1 MKKLSFF
8 LMAMLMSIM
17 SFAET
22 YTHTFVKGEMKT
34 GSVTLSGVTWNTAAD
49 PGTTAYNWDGQ
60 ATAKG
65 IQIGTSKAPCKSY
78 TFSTS
83 HFVDYMV
90 TNITVNA
97 STASDGTAKMQVSV
111 GGVDYIAQ
119 TALTKTAT
127 NYTGSGASQGD
138 VVISFT
144 NTSKAFYIKSISITY
159 QAVSAGEGM
168 ILVDQSNVDFGKIT
182 KTQTI
187 TVTGQNLTSLITAQ
201 LQDGSNFS
209 VEGTLTAEGG
219 VLTVNFTATEAGKYN
234 DVLVLTSGDVTAEV
248 TLSGEVLILEGQG
261 TKEAPYTVAD
271 VIALGLADK
280 TLAWVEGY
288 IIGALNSNNNNALET
303 TGTSVASNILLAD
316 AANETQNY
324 IPVALPNNSESR
336 KALNLVDNP
345 NNLGAKVAV
354 YGTLET
360 YFSKAG
366 VKEVSDYEWVVAPVV
381 NHTITVSANPA
392 EAGTIEGLAEG
403 GKYEHGATATLTATP
418 AEGYEFV
425 CWTEGADTVS
435 TEAEYGFVVLADR
448 NLVANFV
455 EAAPEINYEEF
466 IMSNLVVTTPAEGLE
481 MLEASDPVN
490 GISVMLGVYEDGTL
504 HEDCLITFQG
514 MELSIV
520 SSEKVTKEYNED
532 VETDVY
538 TVRVVVAFGG
548 ANMGLQLLMYATAAA
563 EPIIINVEGAT
574 VTLTEYQ
581 ISAEET
587 AYELNMISNWVYEED
602 GLTYEVEC
610 LLPTFD
616 PTKESGD
623 YEASFFVRGEGN
635 AFGMTEDAIVSV
647 AKNGNQITL
656 TGEITAYNNNVYNVT
671 ISGTL
676 PVVEPTTITW
686 ELNGGEFP
694 AVEVPTQDSLIA
706 AFKDGYNAY
715 FGVSVATTRVI
726 DNFLYAGAAVNNPT
740 CDVSL
745 FMKDDASP
753 WKWLGDYVLAVTNAQ
768 IEAGL
773 LVTLKEL
780 ATELMWRQSLT
791 GFFLQQA
798 KLDSNYKGN
807 ADFTEAGKP
816 EAWGAAYQAAHAVVL
831 PTEPVAE
838 DYTLPTPIKEGYTFV
853 GWYDNAAGEGEA
865 MTVLPAGWAGTLY
878 AIWKQDTTT
887 ALDNIAVEGKAVKA
901 IINGQ
906 VIIIKNGVQYNA
918 QGQVVK

>member
-8 LMAMLMSIM
+8 LMAMLISVM

-22 YTHTFVKGEMKT
+22 ELFTQTYPGSPSSYTNAYTKSFTVTTGDYTLTYTNINNGQASDAWTAIRSGSKKGASVATIASEQIAAPIAKVVINFTQANASSTNALYLEVSANSDFSSATKIAADIAVGNVEFPIAAPAANQYYKITIDQAKGSANGFNRFDKVVFYQGEAAGEDVEIVAAPEFSVTEANFTTAFTLDITSEEGTTLKYTIDNTDPSTSATAIEVATNSTSVQITKSTAVKAIAIKGELKSVTKSKVYCYVNSAETAYTVAEAMEVIDAGLGLANELYVKGEISTIEKY
-34 GSVTLSGVTWNTAAD
+34 D
-49 PGTTAYNWDGQ
+49 
-60 ATAKG
+60 AKYG
-65 IQIGTSKAPCKSY
+65 
-78 TFSTS
+78 
-83 HFVDYMV
+83 
-90 TNITVNA
+90 
-97 STASDGTAKMQVSV
+97 
-111 GGVDYIAQ
+111 
-119 TALTKTAT
+119 
-127 NYTGSGASQGD
+127 
-138 VVISFT
+138 
-144 NTSKAFYIKSISITY
+144 SITY
-159 QAVSAGEGM
+159 WIKDEEGNKFECYSG
-168 ILVDQSNVDFGKIT
+168 LGLNKAKF
-182 KTQTI
+182 
-187 TVTGQNLTSLITAQ
+187 TSIEDVEVGA
-201 LQDGSNFS
+201 S
-209 VEGTLTAEGG
+209 VVACG
-219 VLTVNFTATEAGKYN
+219 VMKLFVKS
-234 DVLVLTSGDVTAEV
+234 SGDKIYEFNYNNY
-248 TLSGEVLILEGQG
+248 L
-261 TKEAPYTVAD
+261 
-271 VIALGLADK
+271 
-280 TLAWVEGY
+280 VEY
-288 IIGALNSNNNNALET
+288 
-303 TGTSVASNILLAD
+303 
-316 AANETQNY
+316 
-324 IPVALPNNSESR
+324 
-336 KALNLVDNP
+336 
-345 NNLGAKVAV
+345 
-354 YGTLET
+354 
-360 YFSKAG
+360 
-366 VKEVSDYEWVVAPVV
+366 VAPVV

-392 EAGTIEGLAEG
+392 EAGTVTGAGTYEEG
-403 GKYEHGATATLTATP
+403 KTATLTATP

-514 MELSIV
+514 TELSIV

-694 AVEVPTQDSLIA
+694 AVVVPTNEELA
-706 AFKDGYNAY
+706 MAFKQEYAEYFAIEGLTDTDMNREVGNFIYVTNSKGGDAVKFITENA
-715 FGVSVATTRVI
+715 
-726 DNFLYAGAAVNNPT
+726 N
-740 CDVSL
+740 
-745 FMKDDASP
+745 
-753 WKWLGDYVLAVTNAQ
+753 WKWLHDYILTVAGNIPEGTNVGYYWRANIDGFFHCKNAVTVGGVA
-768 IEAGL
+768 
-773 LVTLKEL
+773 
-780 ATELMWRQSLT
+780 S
-791 GFFLQQA
+791 
-798 KLDSNYKGN
+798 
-807 ADFTEAGKP
+807 ADYTEAGKQ
-816 EAWGAAYQAAHAVVL
+816 EVWGAAYEAEYGVVL

-838 DYTLPTPIKEGYTFV
+838 DYTLPTPVKEGYTFV

-878 AIWKQDTTT
+878 AIWKANGPTT

-906 VIIIKNGVQYNA
+906 LIIIKNGVQYNA

>member
-8 LMAMLMSIM
+8 LMAMLFSVM

-22 YTHTFVKGEMKT
+22 YTHTFSNGQLSNGT
-34 GSVTLSGVTWNTAAD
+34 VTLSNIKWTSTITGSTYF
-49 PGTTAYNWDGQ
+49 GWD
-60 ATAKG
+60 ANKG
-65 IQIGTSKAPCKSY
+65 IQIGKAKDPATAY
-78 TFSTS
+78 TLSSSAFA
-83 HFVDYMV
+83 DKMI

-97 STASDGTAKMQVSV
+97 SMASSGAAKLQVSV
-111 GGVDYIAQ
+111 GGVSYI
-119 TALTKTAT
+119 TPTTLTTSAKD
-127 NYTGSGASQGD
+127 YTGAGTSSGD

-144 NTSKAFYIKSISITY
+144 NTAAKAFYIKSISITY
-159 QAVSAGEGM
+159 TEASAGQGM
-168 ILVDQSNVDFGKIT
+168 ILVDQTDVDFGKVT
-182 KTQTI
+182 KTNTI
-187 TVTGQNLTSLITAQ
+187 TVTGQSLNSAINAE

-209 VEGTLTAEGG
+209 VEGDLTAEGG

-261 TKEAPYTVAD
+261 TKETPYTVAD

-694 AVEVPTQDSLIA
+694 AVVVPTNEELA
-706 AFKDGYNAY
+706 MAFKQEYAEYFAIEGLTDTDMNREVGNFIYVTNSKGGDAVKFITENA
-715 FGVSVATTRVI
+715 
-726 DNFLYAGAAVNNPT
+726 N
-740 CDVSL
+740 
-745 FMKDDASP
+745 
-753 WKWLGDYVLAVTNAQ
+753 WKWLHDYILTVAGNIPEGTNV
-768 IEAGL
+768 GYY
-773 LVTLKEL
+773 
-780 ATELMWRQSLT
+780 WRANID
-791 GFFLQQA
+791 GFFHCKNAVLVGGVA
-798 KLDSNYKGN
+798 S

-816 EAWGAAYQAAHAVVL
+816 EAWGAAYEAEYGVVL

-838 DYTLPTPIKEGYTFV
+838 DYVLPTPVKEGYTFV
-853 GWYDNAAGEGEA
+853 GWYDNAEGEGKA
-865 MTVLPAGWAGTLY
+865 YTVIPAGWAGTLY
-878 AIWKQDTTT
+878 AIWKQGTTT
-887 ALDNIAVEGKAVKA
+887 ALENIAVEGKAVKA

-906 VIIIKNGVQYNA
+906 LIIIKNGVQYNA

>member
-8 LMAMLMSIM
+8 LMAMLFSVM

-22 YTHTFVKGEMKT
+22 YTHTFSNGQLSNGT
-34 GSVTLSGVTWNTAAD
+34 VTLSNIKWTSTITGSTYF
-49 PGTTAYNWDGQ
+49 GWD
-60 ATAKG
+60 ANKG
-65 IQIGTSKAPCKSY
+65 IQIGKAKEPATAY
-78 TFSTS
+78 TLSSSAFA
-83 HFVDYMV
+83 DKMI

-97 STASDGTAKMQVSV
+97 SMASSGKAKLQVSV
-111 GGVDYIAQ
+111 GGVSYI
-119 TALTKTAT
+119 TPTTLTTSAKD
-127 NYTGSGASQGD
+127 YTGAGTSSGD

-144 NTSKAFYIKSISITY
+144 NTAAKAFYIKSISITY
-159 QAVSAGEGM
+159 TEASAGQGM
-168 ILVDQSNVDFGKIT
+168 ILVDQTDVDFGKVT
-182 KTQTI
+182 KTKTI
-187 TVTGQNLTSLITAQ
+187 TVTGQNLNSAINAE

-209 VEGTLTAEGG
+209 VEGDLTAEGG

-514 MELSIV
+514 TELSIV

-548 ANMGLQLLMYATAAA
+548 AHMGLQLLMYATAAA

-686 ELNGGEFP
+686 ELNGGELPAP
-694 AVEVPTQDSLIA
+694 AVPTNEELWIA
-706 AFKDGYNAY
+706 FMPYYQEYYDVVRAEQPIA
-715 FGVSVATTRVI
+715 SVAV
-726 DNFLYAGAAVNNPT
+726 FLSAG
-740 CDVSL
+740 
-745 FMKDDASP
+745 MGDDATIFTSEDSDY
-753 WKWLGDYVLAVTNAQ
+753 KWLGDYIIKVTTEQSAALTTLANWKFNAQ
-768 IEAGL
+768 AFFN
-773 LVTLKEL
+773 
-780 ATELMWRQSLT
+780 ANQYT
-791 GFFLQQA
+791 GWP
-798 KLDSNYKGN
+798 KS

-816 EAWGAAYQAAHAVVL
+816 ESWGAAYQAAHAVVL
-831 PTEPVAE
+831 PTEPVDAP
-838 DYTLPTPIKEGYTFV
+838 YTLPTPVKEGYTFV
-853 GWYDNAAGEGEA
+853 GWYDNAAGAGDA
-865 MTVLPAGWAGTLY
+865 YTVIPADWAGTLY
-878 AIWKQDTTT
+878 AIWKQGTTT
-887 ALDNIAVEGKAVKA
+887 ALENIAVEGKAVKA

-906 VIIIKNGVQYNA
+906 LIIIKNGVQYNA